1 MKLFG
6 RKDKTAIVPKERP
19 ITVAVPDI
27 KEYLVRE
34 YERVNELKQY
44 VENLENKLEQ
54 AKEVE
59 LKYEATLV
67 TLDEYSKRIKLTENK
82 LVEEK
87 EKVVVAQR
95 EIRAYRDEVNTYKIR
110 LHDAALTKE
119 SMRDEIIS
127 EFKNNLVENF
137 NAVKGNLSKSIVAKI
152 INETGLHPTEKG
164 GVKE

>member
-1 MKLFG
+1 MKLFR
-6 RKDKTAIVPKERP
+6 RKNERALVPKEQT

-34 YERVNELKQY
+34 YEKVNELKQY
-44 VENLENKLEQ
+44 VENLENELEQ

-87 EKVVVAQR
+87 GRVVVAQR
-95 EIRAYRDEVNTYKIR
+95 EIRAYIDEVNTYKIR

-119 SMRDEIIS
+119 AIRDEIVS

-152 INETGLHPTEKG
+152 INETELHPTEKG
-164 GVKE
+164 GVQE

>member
-1 MKLFG
+1 MKLFR
-6 RKDKTAIVPKERP
+6 RKNERALVPKEQT

-34 YERVNELKQY
+34 YEKVNELKQY
-44 VENLENKLEQ
+44 VENLENELEQ

-59 LKYEATLV
+59 VKYEATLV

-87 EKVVVAQR
+87 GRVVVAQR
-95 EIRAYRDEVNTYKIR
+95 EIRAYIDEVNTYKIR

-119 SMRDEIIS
+119 AIRDEIVS

-152 INETGLHPTEKG
+152 INETELHPTEKG
-164 GVKE
+164 GVQE